1 VLTVAAYILNVR
13 LVLHLENP
21 LIAHDKNIA
30 AAVGFQCNARV
41 ISIHGDNLPVAIPS
55 LRS

>member
-13 LVLHLENP
+13 LVLHLENA

>member
-13 LVLHLENP
+13 LVLHLENA

-30 AAVGFQCNARV
+30 AAVRFQCNARV
-41 ISIHGDNLPVAIPS
+41 ISIP
-55 LRS
+55 